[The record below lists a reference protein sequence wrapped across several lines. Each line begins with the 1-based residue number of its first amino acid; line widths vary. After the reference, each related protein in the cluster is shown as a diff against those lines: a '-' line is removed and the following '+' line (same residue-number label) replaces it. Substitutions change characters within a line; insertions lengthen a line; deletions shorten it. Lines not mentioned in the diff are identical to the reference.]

1 MTYDDWKTRSPDEG
15 LGNVCAKCK
24 ARGDEV
30 ELNLVRVRDGEHSR
44 SWWLCTEC
52 MLDEEQNR

>member
-30 ELNLVRVRDGEHSR
+30 ELNLWWSGQPGHHTR
-44 SWWLCTEC
+44 WLCTEC